1 MTNEQLWKIFKNT
14 GSIEAYIS
22 YAQSKNSTEKT
33 ANGKDCQNKG
43 DNIKNNGY
51 IG

>member
-1 MTNEQLWKIFKNT
+1 MTSEQIWKIFKNT

-22 YAQSKNSTEKT
+22 YAQSKGNTEKT
-33 ANGKDCQNKG
+33 SNGDYCQNKR
-43 DNIKNNGY
+43 DNNKNNGY